1 MVLKLKERE
10 PVEEIPGVRP
20 TSDKYMTQNVRH
32 VGMVL
37 RDFNSQV
44 LPNFP
49 MTPKQLEE
57 GLSLFVDWKNKKSE
71 FSLLGT
77 KYDGRSGSFPICF
90 SDVYGNR
97 YERVI
102 LKGFG
107 IPEFAYENI
116 HGDTIAKPARG
127 LADYSAMKKDLEMA
141 NLFLEHRIRTA
152 VPIAI
157 GELKTVILKDGT
169 EMKVED
175 LRGRVIPKDF
185 VPVLYFRGLRDGMR
199 LKDADADDLKHF
211 AAKNNIDFP
220 EYPSWWAGMQGDN
233 LAGMHNLQKIHRFLH
248 ERHNVTTA
256 AEIVDLDSVVGIQNA
271 AGKGSFLKDATDM
284 MDAVLSVEN
293 KCDEAP
299 FLKAPSTFMKRYV
312 GGFTKISEEDFS
324 ALCSSYRAFT
334 NRQTREE
341 IAKLF
346 EKRFEKKLE

>member
-1 MVLKLKERE
+1 MVVELKERE
-10 PVEEIPGVRP
+10 PLGGILRG
-20 TSDKYMTQNVRH
+20 KYITQNVRH
-32 VGMVL
+32 VDMVL
-37 RDFNSQV
+37 EDFNSQV

-49 MTPKQLEE
+49 MTPKQIEE
-57 GLSLFVDWKNKKSE
+57 GLSVFVDWKNKKSE
-71 FSLLGT
+71 FSLVGT

-107 IPEFAYENI
+107 ITEFSYENI
-116 HGDTIAKPARG
+116 HGDTIAKLGRG
-127 LADYSAMKKDLEMA
+127 LADYTAMKDDWDMA

-152 VPIAI
+152 VPIFL
-157 GELKTVILKDGT
+157 GELKTVFRKDGR

-175 LRGRVIPKDF
+175 LRGRVIPQNF
-185 VPVLYFRGLRDGMR
+185 IPVLYFRGIRDGIR
-199 LKDADADDLKHF
+199 LKGAKPEDLERF
-211 AAKNNIDFP
+211 AAAHNINFP
-220 EYPSWWAGMQGDN
+220 EYPSWWAGMQADN
-233 LAGMHNLQKIHRFLH
+233 VAGMHNLRKIHRFLH
-248 ERHNVTTA
+248 ERHNVTLA
-256 AEIVDLDSVVGIQNA
+256 AEVLDFDSVVSIED
-271 AGKGSFLKDATDM
+271 AGGKDSFLKDASDM

-293 KCDEAP
+293 MCDTAP
-299 FLKAPSTFMKRYV
+299 FLKAPSTFLERYL

-324 ALCSSYRAFT
+324 ALYNSYRAFT